1 MRQILYIS
9 LIICCIYSCKKEL
22 DIEGCT
28 DPTAVNYSSEANV
41 DDNSCIDR
49 VYGCIDY
56 LACNYNPE
64 ATDDDGSCGYPEEGG
79 NCPQIGDLIYG
90 GIVFYIDESGS
101 FGLVAALEDLT
112 YGATYDNFGN
122 PEYEW
127 GCYNENVQGAHGI
140 LIGTGHQN
148 TVEIV
153 NHGCETENGGLTAAK
168 ASINYNL
175 EGYSDWYLPSRDE
188 LIVMYNNIG
197 LGADNAGGFVE
208 KDYWS
213 SSESYFNYT
222 NSVERRA
229 IVIDEDGDPSQ
240 EYKTNM
246 NRVRLIR
253 SFGYIEGCT
262 DGAACNFDYQAN
274 ISDNSCIYPLEG
286 YDCDNNFSPEIGD
299 VIQGGIVFW
308 IDESG
313 QHGLIAAPED
323 MTNGAVTDFFGNP
336 EYSWECSNIED
347 TLTMEIGFGLSNTL
361 FLDEFC
367 DEIPNTASF
376 ALSYE
381 NNGYSDW
388 YIPSRNELLEMY
400 HKIGNPGINGN
411 IGGFENSNYWSSSSY
426 YQQTLTYVNF
436 YNGHSTSYSSI
447 NATFDLLFRVRPIR
461 SF

>member
-1 MRQILYIS
+1 MKQILYIS
-9 LIICCIYSCKKEL
+9 LIICCISSCKKEL

-28 DPTAVNYSSEANV
+28 DPTALNYSVDANV

-56 LACNYNPE
+56 LACNYNHE

-79 NCPQIGDLIYG
+79 SCPQIGDLIYG

-112 YGATYDNFGN
+112 YGATYDNIGN

-153 NHGCETENGGLTAAK
+153 NHGCETENGALTAAK

-175 EGYSDWYLPSRDE
+175 GGYSDWYLPSRDE

-197 LGADNAGGFVE
+197 IGADNSGGFVE
-208 KDYWS
+208 QDYWS
-213 SSESYFNYT
+213 SSESNYGT
-222 NSVERRA
+222 VLQKA
-229 IVIDEDGDPSQ
+229 IVIDQDGDLSY
-240 EYKTNM
+240 EYKYNM

-253 SFGYIEGCT
+253 SFGYIEGCS

-274 ISDNSCIYPLEG
+274 ISDNSCIYPQEG

-313 QHGLIAAPED
+313 QHGLIAATED
-323 MTNGAVTDFFGNP
+323 MTDGASIDFFGNP
-336 EYSWECSNIED
+336 EYSWECLNLQDPITS
-347 TLTMEIGFGLSNTL
+347 EIGFGLSNTL

-367 DEIPNTASF
+367 DEIPNPASF

-388 YIPSRNELLEMY
+388 YLPSRYELSEMY
-400 HKIGNPGINGN
+400 HNIGNPGINGN
-411 IGGFENSNYWSSSSY
+411 VGGFENSNYWSSSSY
-426 YQQTLTYVNF
+426 INSLIYVNF
-436 YNGHSTSYSSI
+436 YDGSISYSI
-447 NATFDLLFRVRPIR
+447 NSDAQFDYLFRVRPIR